1 MIPYVAAEKIKIRH
15 TFLNKLIW
23 LAPFATMLLAF
34 LLSMDYFQL
43 SSYNWWYTTILPGM
57 LSLSCVLIVEK
68 DKEMNN
74 RAILSLPISLK
85 RVWLSKILLILGILI
100 CSCIIIFCGIQLSSL
115 LVNKENFKIIP
126 SMNVLLGSIVL
137 IVTIMWQIPICLF
150 LGNKIGLF
158 PTILLNMGANVF
170 LGILFATKSMW
181 WMNPFTYP
189 SRLMIPIVKIL
200 PNGLYAEPKSATFTP
215 ELLSYSVILP
225 SVVISVV
232 LFLFFTYITTKWFA
246 KQEAK

>member
-1 MIPYVAAEKIKIRH
+1 MIPYLVSEKIKIRH

-23 LAPFATMLLAF
+23 LAPLAPMLLAF
-34 LLSMDYFQL
+34 LLSGDYFQL

-57 LSLSCVLIVEK
+57 LSLSCVLLAEK
-68 DKEMNN
+68 DKKMNN

-85 RVWLSKILLILGILI
+85 QVWISKILLVLGILI
-100 CSCIIIFCGIQLSSL
+100 CSCMIFFCSIQLFSL
-115 LVNKENFKIIP
+115 LVNKENFQII
-126 SMNVLLGSIVL
+126 SVMNVLLGSIVL
-137 IVTIMWQIPICLF
+137 IVTFMWQIPICLF

-200 PNGLYAEPKSATFTP
+200 PNGLYAKPESVTFTP
-215 ELLSYSVILP
+215 ELLSYSAILP
-225 SVVISVV
+225 GVVISVV
-232 LFLFFTYITTKWFA
+232 LFLLFAYMTTKWFE